1 MGKLLG
7 INKNKESQ
15 HCGTKPK
22 KIAFGIAPLG
32 IVSIGIVP
40 MGVISIGV
48 VPMGVFSFGA
58 VAMGIV
64 NLSVVGMGIISAG
77 ITTMGV
83 LEYSPNSQNSQ
94 HNHSKQISNSIE
106 GNTISNL
113 FNTKQEAERAA
124 SKYGCIGAHKI
135 SNKWVPCKMHWI
147 VSQSKIN

>member
-1 MGKLLG
+1 MG
-7 INKNKESQ
+7 ITNNKEIQ

-32 IVSIGIVP
+32 IISIGIVP

-77 ITTMGV
+77 ITTMG
-83 LEYSPNSQNSQ
+83 LWEYSPNSDS
-94 HNHSKQISNSIE
+94 HEHHIPTDKTSNIKKE
-106 GNTISNL
+106 ALMPGL
-113 FNTKQEAERAA
+113 VKTKDEAEKA
-124 SKYGCIGAHKI
+124 SLEYGCIGAHKMGE
-135 SNKWVPCKMHWI
+135 KWMPC
-147 VSQSKIN
+147 

>member
-1 MGKLLG
+1 ME
-7 INKNKESQ
+7 INKNKENQ

-64 NLSVVGMGIISAG
+64 NLSIVGMGIISAG

-83 LEYSPNSQNSQ
+83 WEYSPNTQSHH
-94 HNHSKQISNSIE
+94 HNSKQISNSNK
-106 GNTISNL
+106 GNMMSDL
-113 FNTKQEAERAA
+113 YKTKEEAEKAA
-124 SKYGCIGAHKI
+124 SKHGCIGAHKMG
-135 SNKWVPCKMHWI
+135 NKWMPCEKH
-147 VSQSKIN
+147 

>member
-1 MGKLLG
+1 ME
-7 INKNKESQ
+7 INKNKENL

-32 IVSIGIVP
+32 IVSVGIVP

-77 ITTMGV
+77 VTTMGIW
-83 LEYSPNSQNSQ
+83 EYSPNSQSNH
-94 HNHSKQISNSIE
+94 HNHSKQISNSNKE
-106 GNTISNL
+106 NMMSVSYTHL
-113 FNTKQEAERAA
+113 RAHET
-124 SKYGCIGAHKI
+124 S
-135 SNKWVPCKMHWI
+135 SR
-147 VSQSKIN
+147 

>member
-1 MGKLLG
+1 ME
-7 INKNKESQ
+7 INKNKGSQ

-22 KIAFGIAPLG
+22 KIAIGIAPLG

-77 ITTMGV
+77 VTTMGIW
-83 LEYSPNSQNSQ
+83 EYSPNSQKN
-94 HNHSKQISNSIE
+94 HHTHSKQISNSNKE
-106 GNTISNL
+106 SKMLEL
-113 FNTKQEAERAA
+113 FESRQEAEKAA
-124 SKYGCIGAHKI
+124 SKYGCIGAHKMGD
-135 SNKWVPCKMHWI
+135 KWMPCDTH
-147 VSQSKIN
+147 

>member
-1 MGKLLG
+1 MG
-7 INKNKESQ
+7 ITSNKDIQ

-83 LEYSPNSQNSQ
+83 WEYSPKS
-94 HNHSKQISNSIE
+94 HNHNHQSPSEKISNIKKEIMMPSI
-106 GNTISNL
+106 
-113 FNTKQEAERAA
+113 FQTKEEAEKAA
-124 SKYGCIGAHKI
+124 ANYGCKGAHKMGE
-135 SNKWVPCKMHWI
+135 KWMPCDNH
-147 VSQSKIN
+147 

>member
-1 MGKLLG
+1 MEIL
-7 INKNKESQ
+7 KNNE

-48 VPMGVFSFGA
+48 VPMGVLSFGA

-83 LEYSPNSQNSQ
+83 WEYSPKSQS
-94 HNHSKQISNSIE
+94 HNH
-106 GNTISNL
+106 GNHSEHIT
-113 FNTKQEAERAA
+113 NTKKEKSIPVVFPTKEQAEITAK
-124 SKYGCIGAHKI
+124 KYGCVGAHKMGEG
-135 SNKWVPCKMHWI
+135 WMPCKM
-147 VSQSKIN
+147 N

>member
-1 MGKLLG
+1 LG
-7 INKNKESQ
+7 INVSKENQ

-48 VPMGVFSFGA
+48 VPMGLFSFGA

-77 ITTMGV
+77 ITTMGIW
-83 LEYSPNSQNSQ
+83 EYSPNS
-94 HNHSKQISNSIE
+94 HNHSKQISNKKNMIPD
-106 GNTISNL
+106 L
-113 FNTKQEAERAA
+113 FNTKEEAEMAA
-124 SKYGCIGAHKI
+124 SKYGCIGAHKMG
-135 SNKWVPCKMHWI
+135 NKWMPCKMH
-147 VSQSKIN
+147 

>member
-1 MGKLLG
+1 MG
-7 INKNKESQ
+7 ITNNKESQ

-77 ITTMGV
+77 ITTMG
-83 LEYSPNSQNSQ
+83 LWEYSPKS
-94 HNHSKQISNSIE
+94 HNHKHSIPTEKNSNIKKEKLISD
-106 GNTISNL
+106 L
-113 FNTKQEAERAA
+113 FKTKEEAEKDAA
-124 SKYGCIGAHKI
+124 KYGCVGAHKMGE
-135 SNKWVPCKMHWI
+135 KWMPCKRH
-147 VSQSKIN
+147 

>member
-1 MGKLLG
+1 ME
-7 INKNKESQ
+7 INKNKESS
-15 HCGTKPK
+15 HCGNKPK

-64 NLSVVGMGIISAG
+64 NLSVVGMGIFSAG

-83 LEYSPNSQNSQ
+83 WEYFPKSQI
-94 HNHSKQISNSIE
+94 HNHHNHTKKISESKENSKKMML
-106 GNTISNL
+106 NL
-113 FNTKQEAERAA
+113 FDTKEEAERTAK
-124 SKYGCIGAHKI
+124 KYGCVGAHKMGR
-135 SNKWVPCKMHWI
+135 KWMPCK
-147 VSQSKIN
+147 KN

>member
-1 MGKLLG
+1 MG
-7 INKNKESQ
+7 INKNKNSQ

-83 LEYSPNSQNSQ
+83 WEYSPKSQN
-94 HNHSKQISNSIE
+94 HHHHSKQISDLKRKSM
-106 GNTISNL
+106 ISDL
-113 FNTKQEAERAA
+113 FNTKQEAQKAA
-124 SKYGCIGAHKI
+124 SKYGCIGAHKMG
-135 SNKWVPCKMHWI
+135 NKWMPCKMH
-147 VSQSKIN
+147 

>member
-1 MGKLLG
+1 ME
-7 INKNKESQ
+7 INKNKDIQ

-22 KIAFGIAPLG
+22 KIAVGIAPLG

-64 NLSVVGMGIISAG
+64 NLSVVGMGIFIAG

-83 LEYSPNSQNSQ
+83 WEYSPNPQNYS
-94 HNHSKQISNSIE
+94 HNHSKQIPNSSE
-106 GNTISNL
+106 DNKMSNL
-113 FNTKQEAERAA
+113 YKTREEAKEAALKQ
-124 SKYGCIGAHKI
+124 GCFGAHKMGD
-135 SNKWVPCKMHWI
+135 KWMPCEMH
-147 VSQSKIN
+147 

>member
-1 MGKLLG
+1 MG
-7 INKNKESQ
+7 ITNNKESQ

-22 KIAFGIAPLG
+22 KFAFGIAPLG

-77 ITTMGV
+77 ITTMG
-83 LEYSPNSQNSQ
+83 LWEYSP
-94 HNHSKQISNSIE
+94 KSNGHEHHIPSEKTSNIKKKSLMPGLFKTKE
-106 GNTISNL
+106 G
-113 FNTKQEAERAA
+113 AEKAA
-124 SKYGCIGAHKI
+124 SEYGCIGAHKMGE
-135 SNKWVPCKMHWI
+135 KWMPCKM
-147 VSQSKIN
+147 Q

>member
-1 MGKLLG
+1 MG
-7 INKNKESQ
+7 INKSQENQ

-77 ITTMGV
+77 VTTMGIW
-83 LEYSPNSQNSQ
+83 EYSPNSHN
-94 HNHSKQISNSIE
+94 NHSKQISNSSKK
-106 GNTISNL
+106 NMLSDL
-113 FNTKQEAERAA
+113 FNTKQEAEKAA
-124 SKYGCIGAHKI
+124 STYGCVGAHKI
-135 SNKWVPCKMHWI
+135 GDKWMPCKMH
-147 VSQSKIN
+147 

>member
-1 MGKLLG
+1 MG
-7 INKNKESQ
+7 ITKNKDSQ

-22 KIAFGIAPLG
+22 KFAFGIAPLG

-58 VAMGIV
+58 VAMGII

-83 LEYSPNSQNSQ
+83 WEYSPKSQS
-94 HNHSKQISNSIE
+94 HNHHIPSETSSNIKRE
-106 GNTISNL
+106 IMKPNL
-113 FNTKQEAERAA
+113 FKTKEGAEKAA
-124 SKYGCIGAHKI
+124 VKYGCVGAHKMGE
-135 SNKWVPCKMHWI
+135 KWMPCKMH
-147 VSQSKIN
+147 

>member
-1 MGKLLG
+1 MG
-7 INKNKESQ
+7 INKNKKSD

-40 MGVISIGV
+40 MGVVSIGV

-77 ITTMGV
+77 ITTMGIW
-83 LEYSPNSQNSQ
+83 EYSPNPQNHH
-94 HNHSKQISNSIE
+94 HNHSKQISNSKRGDIM
-106 GNTISNL
+106 L
-113 FNTKQEAERAA
+113 DVFNTKKEAEEAA
-124 SKYGCIGAHKI
+124 SKYGCTGAHKMG
-135 SNKWVPCKMHWI
+135 NKWMPCKMH
-147 VSQSKIN
+147 

>member
-1 MGKLLG
+1 ME
-7 INKNKESQ
+7 INKNKDIQ

-64 NLSVVGMGIISAG
+64 NLSVVGMGIIIAG

-83 LEYSPNSQNSQ
+83 WEYSPNSQNCR
-94 HNHSKQISNSIE
+94 HNHSKQIPNSSHE
-106 GNTISNL
+106 NKMSNL
-113 FNTKQEAERAA
+113 YKTREEATKAA
-124 SKYGCIGAHKI
+124 LK
-135 SNKWVPCKMHWI
+135 
-147 VSQSKIN
+147 QL

>member
-1 MGKLLG
+1 MGIKHS
-7 INKNKESQ
+7 KEIQ
-15 HCGTKPK
+15 HCGAKPK

-77 ITTMGV
+77 ITTMG
-83 LEYSPNSQNSQ
+83 LWEYSPKS
-94 HNHSKQISNSIE
+94 HSHEHHIPTEKTSNIKKESVMP
-106 GNTISNL
+106 SL
-113 FNTKQEAERAA
+113 FNTKEDAEKAA
-124 SKYGCIGAHKI
+124 SEYGCIGAHKMGE
-135 SNKWVPCKMHWI
+135 KWMPCRMH
-147 VSQSKIN
+147 

>member
-1 MGKLLG
+1 ME
-7 INKNKESQ
+7 INNNQDSQ

-83 LEYSPNSQNSQ
+83 WEYSPKSHS
-94 HNHSKQISNSIE
+94 HNHSEHISNTKE
-106 GNTISNL
+106 GKMMQSL
-113 FNTKQEAERAA
+113 FESEEEAEQAA
-124 SKYGCIGAHKI
+124 TKYGCIGA
-135 SNKWVPCKMHWI
+135 NKMGEKWMPCKMH
-147 VSQSKIN
+147 

>member
-1 MGKLLG
+1 MG
-7 INKNKESQ
+7 INKNKNNE

-22 KIAFGIAPLG
+22 KFAFGIAPLG

-77 ITTMGV
+77 VTTMGIW
-83 LEYSPNSQNSQ
+83 EYSPNFKKHH
-94 HNHSKQISNSIE
+94 HNHSEQISNSNME
-106 GNTISNL
+106 NNTL
-113 FNTKQEAERAA
+113 DVFNTKKEAEKAA
-124 SKYGCIGAHKI
+124 SKNGCTGAHKMGE
-135 SNKWVPCKMHWI
+135 KWMPCKMH
-147 VSQSKIN
+147 

>member
-1 MGKLLG
+1 ME
-7 INKNKESQ
+7 INKNKETL

-40 MGVISIGV
+40 MGVISIGI

-77 ITTMGV
+77 VTTMGIW
-83 LEYSPNSQNSQ
+83 EYSPNSQNN
-94 HNHSKQISNSIE
+94 NHKHFKQISNSTTE
-106 GNTISNL
+106 NMRSDL
-113 FNTKQEAERAA
+113 FNNKQDAEKAS
-124 SKYGCIGAHKI
+124 SKYGCNEAHKMDK
-135 SNKWVPCKMHWI
+135 KWMHCKMH
-147 VSQSKIN
+147 

>member
-1 MGKLLG
+1 MG
-7 INKNKESQ
+7 INKSKENQ

-77 ITTMGV
+77 VTTMGIW
-83 LEYSPNSQNSQ
+83 EYSPNTQNNH
-94 HNHSKQISNSIE
+94 HNHSKQISNSNK
-106 GNTISNL
+106 GNMMSDQFIIN
-113 FNTKQEAERAA
+113 QEAEKAA
-124 SKYGCIGAHKI
+124 SKYGCIEAYKMG
-135 SNKWVPCKMHWI
+135 NKWMPCKI
-147 VSQSKIN
+147 K

>member
-1 MGKLLG
+1 ME
-7 INKNKESQ
+7 INKNKENQ

-40 MGVISIGV
+40 MGVISIGI

-83 LEYSPNSQNSQ
+83 LEYSPKSQN
-94 HNHSKQISNSIE
+94 HNHIHSKRISNSNNE
-106 GNTISNL
+106 NMMSDL
-113 FNTKQEAERAA
+113 FITKQEAEKAA
-124 SKYGCIGAHKI
+124 SKYGCNGAHKMG
-135 SNKWVPCKMHWI
+135 NKWMPCKMH
-147 VSQSKIN
+147 

>member
-1 MGKLLG
+1 ME
-7 INKNKESQ
+7 INNKKESQ

-58 VAMGIV
+58 VAMGIF

-83 LEYSPNSQNSQ
+83 WEYSPKSQRHDHQ
-94 HNHSKQISNSIE
+94 IHSEKSIP
-106 GNTISNL
+106 GL
-113 FNTKQEAERAA
+113 FKTKEKAEREAA
-124 SKYGCIGAHKI
+124 KYGCIGAHKMGE
-135 SNKWVPCKMHWI
+135 KWMPCKMD
-147 VSQSKIN
+147 

>member
-1 MGKLLG
+1 M
-7 INKNKESQ
+7 NQ

-48 VPMGVFSFGA
+48 VPMCVFSFGA

-77 ITTMGV
+77 VTTMGIW
-83 LEYSPNSQNSQ
+83 EYSPNSQNN
-94 HNHSKQISNSIE
+94 HHSKQISNSNKE
-106 GNTISNL
+106 NMMSDL
-113 FNTKQEAERAA
+113 FKTKKEAEKAA
-124 SKYGCIGAHKI
+124 LKYGCIGAHKMGK
-135 SNKWVPCKMHWI
+135 KWMPCNMH
-147 VSQSKIN
+147 